1 MGRKFNKKC
10 PECSSKDVIPIMY
23 GMPGPEMQKKY
34 YEGKIK
40 LGGCSIEEHD
50 MTDRYCN
57 DCEHE
62 WFKDTEYCTRCRD
75 VVMYCDCYKSYIED
89 KYDEK

>member
-40 LGGCSIEEHD
+40 LGGCSI
-50 MTDRYCN
+50 
-57 DCEHE
+57 
-62 WFKDTEYCTRCRD
+62 
-75 VVMYCDCYKSYIED
+75 
-89 KYDEK
+89 